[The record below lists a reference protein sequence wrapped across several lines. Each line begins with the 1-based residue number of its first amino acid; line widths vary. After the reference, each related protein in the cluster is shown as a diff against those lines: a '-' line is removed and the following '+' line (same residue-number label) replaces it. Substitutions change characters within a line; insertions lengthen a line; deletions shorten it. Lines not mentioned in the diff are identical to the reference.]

1 MIVTF
6 LNDKIKEDKTI
17 LLEPHSP
24 HCLLVRFWTV
34 KSYKTLLTNILTNW

>member
-24 HCLLVRFWTV
+24 PLKQTAVML
-34 KSYKTLLTNILTNW
+34 